1 MYKNLVALSLFLVVC
16 DGLVMEIPLR
26 RMATSAPI
34 SRLRSAYRRPRGLL
48 SKAFNTDPVYLDGTL
63 GLFVG
68 NLSLG
73 TPPQP
78 FLVAFDTDSADFW
91 VVDADCTDVN
101 CLGQPKSGYKKTRFQ
116 K

>member
-1 MYKNLVALSLFLVVC
+1 MFKHFVAVSLFLVGC
-16 DGLVMEIPLR
+16 NALVTEIPLR
-26 RMATSAPI
+26 RMASSASI
-34 SRLRSAYRRPRGLL
+34 SRLRSAYRRRRGLL
-48 SKAFNTDPVYLDGTL
+48 SNAFNTDPVYLDGTL

-68 NLSLG
+68 NVSLG

-78 FLVAFDTDSADFW
+78 FLVAFDTGSADFW

-101 CLGQPKSGYKKTRFQ
+101 CLGQPKSGHEKTRFR